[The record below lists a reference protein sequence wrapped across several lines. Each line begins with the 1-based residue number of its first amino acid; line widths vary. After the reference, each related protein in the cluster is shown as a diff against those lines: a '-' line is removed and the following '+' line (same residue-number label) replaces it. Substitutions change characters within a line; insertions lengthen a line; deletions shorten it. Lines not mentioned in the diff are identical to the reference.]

1 MPSPLK
7 VFSIPAKAPDLHPGR
22 HKNENFPCN
31 PIRLGLAFI
40 VLIEDSPSRLKA
52 GRRIFP

>member
-1 MPSPLK
+1 MQSSLK
-7 VFSIPAKAPDLHPGR
+7 SFSHHTKAPAMRPGR